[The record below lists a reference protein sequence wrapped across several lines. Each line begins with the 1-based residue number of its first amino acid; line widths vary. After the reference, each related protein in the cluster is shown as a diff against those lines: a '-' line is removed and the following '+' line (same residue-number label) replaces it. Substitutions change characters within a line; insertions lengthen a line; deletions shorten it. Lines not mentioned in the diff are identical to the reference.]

1 MTQEK
6 SHCEQRFGS
15 EAISK
20 LYFGIASSKDSFA
33 MTKQW
38 SLVGQQ
44 HEAISTNESD
54 CFTRRLVRNDFFQL
68 LGTASTKF
76 DYHIA

>member
-54 CFTRRLVRNDFFQL
+54 CFPLVNGFFMSKYL
-68 LGTASTKF
+68 CVYNL
-76 DYHIA
+76 